1 MKGKTM
7 KHERFTYKNPDEIKA
22 KAKELKVH
30 LPFAENTEAL
40 RKQGRFG
47 NVTLSL
53 TGILTGI
60 FIIAD
65 KLLRKF
71 RRFGKTFCQSTDTF

>member
-1 MKGKTM
+1 M

-40 RKQGRFG
+40 WKGR
-47 NVTLSL
+47 TLCL
-53 TGILTGI
+53 TV
-60 FIIAD
+60 
-65 KLLRKF
+65 RP
-71 RRFGKTFCQSTDTF
+71 RS